1 MSATFI
7 IAARRTPVAPRGGAL
22 AALDLP
28 ALAVPVITA
37 ALHDAGIEAAAVDE
51 LIVGNALGAGGNP
64 ARLIALSAGLPHAV
78 AGLTIDRQCV
88 SGLDAMLIGDA
99 MIRAGRADVIVA
111 GGVESY
117 SRRPI
122 RMRTFSDGRAPEP
135 YDQPPFA
142 PTPAQDPDMADAA
155 DALATRC
162 GITRAAQD
170 AFAIESHARARDA
183 AARRGAEITPLG
195 GISADSFTRNLT
207 APLCARA
214 ATVSGTITAANA
226 AVAADG
232 AAFCVLVSEKIAARI
247 TRATV
252 QIISGVTCGA
262 DPAFPGIAPVA
273 AIRASL
279 RAAGL
284 TAPEI
289 GVVEMMEAY
298 AAQAI
303 ACIAQTGLVPERTN
317 LGGGALARGH
327 PIGASGAINAVR
339 LWHELRRSGGTG
351 LAAIAAAGGLGTAM
365 VLRAGG

>member
-1 MSATFI
+1 
-7 IAARRTPVAPRGGAL
+7 
-22 AALDLP
+22 
-28 ALAVPVITA
+28 
-37 ALHDAGIEAAAVDE
+37 
-51 LIVGNALGAGGNP
+51 
-64 ARLIALSAGLPHAV
+64 
-78 AGLTIDRQCV
+78 
-88 SGLDAMLIGDA
+88 
-99 MIRAGRADVIVA
+99 
-111 GGVESY
+111 
-117 SRRPI
+117 
-122 RMRTFSDGRAPEP
+122 
-135 YDQPPFA
+135 
-142 PTPAQDPDMADAA
+142 MADAA

-170 AFAIESHARARDA
+170 AFAIESHARASDA

-339 LWHELRRSGGTG
+339 LLHELRRSGGTG